1 MSTLAFNITQ
11 FFSLLNSY
19 LLLLILRKARCNSK
33 IYHFFSNYLVG
44 RKTWYCWNSF
54 SSQFFN
60 VNVSVEQ
67 GSALSSILPA
77 LYISLVF
84 YVAQSKSLTISN
96 SFLFY
101 SYNIVSLLLKKF
113 GLILEHGKIEV
124 FHFSRSCRTFNSSSL
139 NLSVLE
145 GFLLLQS
152 QDLRVGQVK
161 EPYIGLTQEN
171 SIENSVQN
179 CLPYIQIL
187 NGLCELF
194 LAYPK

>member
-1 MSTLAFNITQ
+1 
-11 FFSLLNSY
+11 
-19 LLLLILRKARCNSK
+19 
-33 IYHFFSNYLVG
+33 
-44 RKTWYCWNSF
+44 
-54 SSQFFN
+54 
-60 VNVSVEQ
+60 VEQ

-84 YVAQSKSLTISN
+84 YILEKHLKNLKIPVSILSFINNSLFVAQSKSLTISN
-96 SFLFY
+96 YFLFC

-145 GFLLLQS
+145 GSLLLQS

-161 EPYIGLTQEN
+161 EPYIGLT
-171 SIENSVQN
+171 
-179 CLPYIQIL
+179 
-187 NGLCELF
+187 
-194 LAYPK
+194 